1 MVGAWFRSSD
11 KGMSVSDFLQIV
23 TEAFGSLLTQG
34 LLSVESSGYDAR
46 AFGNSVV
53 ILGSQNFR
61 VRVIQDRGEVFAETE
76 SRSHPDN
83 WFPLQR
89 VIRAL
94 GVIAPPPE
102 GLLTP
107 GQAAA
112 IVEQHFTEL
121 DGDFGRRFTDRIR
134 TTLAELE
141 RFAMKRLID
150 RARTNE

>member
-1 MVGAWFRSSD
+1 MGSVARTPSWRSTSGRKLSHVPWASPRD
-11 KGMSVSDFLQIV
+11 TASPWLR
-23 TEAFGSLLTQG
+23 ALTASR
-34 LLSVESSGYDAR
+34 LHPES
-46 AFGNSVV
+46 
-53 ILGSQNFR
+53 
-61 VRVIQDRGEVFAETE
+61 
-76 SRSHPDN
+76 

-107 GQAAA
+107 RQAAA

-121 DGDFGRRFTDRIR
+121 DGDFGRRFTDRTR
-134 TTLAELE
+134 TTLVELE

-150 RARTNE
+150 RAKATE

>member
-1 MVGAWFRSSD
+1 M
-11 KGMSVSDFLQIV
+11 SDFLQIV
-23 TEAFGSLLTQG
+23 SEAFSGLLTQG

-53 ILGSQNFR
+53 VLGSQNFR
-61 VRVIQDRGEVFAETE
+61 VRVIQDRGEVFAETASRLHPE
-76 SRSHPDN
+76 S

-107 GQAAA
+107 RQAAA

-121 DGDFGRRFTDRIR
+121 DGDFGRRFTDRTR
-134 TTLAELE
+134 TTLVELE

-150 RARTNE
+150 SAKATE